1 MVLVLSA
8 VLYNPTKKRVVIMHG
23 GGGVV
28 KLSHPNEGKMRRP
41 LEEQR
46 DCPSNT
52 TEELRGLHKKNVV
65 EDEG

>member
-1 MVLVLSA
+1 
-8 VLYNPTKKRVVIMHG
+8 MHG

-28 KLSHPNEGKMRRP
+28 KLSHPNEGLERKMRRP

-46 DCPSNT
+46 DCPSNMI
-52 TEELRGLHKKNVV
+52 EELRGLHKKKVV